1 MACQILKARAAAR
14 KLGRVDRKGDR
25 MIRQACRPSSK
36 GLKTVLSLAI
46 LLQAFIPAATSAA
59 PLQIKTVSLSL
70 ANNLTAAAI
79 ASCRAIGREAV
90 VAVVDHGG
98 NLVALQRGNDIGPH
112 NTLAAQR
119 KAFTALSTKA
129 NTAEL
134 AARAAA
140 DPSSRNLVTVP
151 ELLLLGGGM
160 PLIVEGDV
168 IGGIGVAGSGGSAND
183 ERCATEAIAQV
194 FGPSMTRP

>member
-1 MACQILKARAAAR
+1 MTLSGRLAAEAR
-14 KLGRVDRKGDR
+14 KLGDVDRKGDR
-25 MIRQACRPSSK
+25 LNGRARRPSSK
-36 GLKTVLSLAI
+36 GLMTVLSLAI
-46 LLQAFIPAATSAA
+46 LLPAIMPPATSAA
-59 PLQIKTVSLSL
+59 PLQNKTVSLSL
-70 ANNLTAAAI
+70 ANSLTSAAI

-119 KAFTALSTKA
+119 KAFTALSTKS
-129 NTAEL
+129 NTAAL

-140 DPSSRNLVTVP
+140 DPNSRNLVTVP

-160 PLIVEGDV
+160 PLIFEGEV
-168 IGGIGVAGSGGSAND
+168 IGGIGVAGSGGSEND
-183 ERCATEAIAQV
+183 ERCATEATSQILGQSRA
-194 FGPSMTRP
+194 RP